1 MLKFIDY
8 VLVIHENLLSFE
20 TEKQE
25 TYDNIVS
32 LKEFLSD
39 TDTILDEIW
48 QNIENTADSLLNE
61 IISLETNFTNETEN
75 MLLELDD
82 LTTKIEEFTTENEE
96 LTVEIKEDI
105 VNLGT
110 KINDN
115 SQEIK
120 DELQELEDIV
130 NTFNTNIQ
138 EIEPPLTQ
146 NLQNTERFLREVI
159 LRGLENYQEV
169 IEQESENIANFYDD
183 KIINF
188 LDEETSNISQFL
200 DNIISTISELDIE
213 NKVVVEDIETTLI
226 DIYSND
232 SGKVATEYQI
242 LFNTIEEKL
251 IETLEN
257 SQENMC
263 DRILEIGE
271 KLEESRK
278 IYEDSNDNAES
289 LIRIFEKLLGS

>member
-120 DELQELEDIV
+120 YELQELEDIV